1 MSIPCICVYNFQCV
15 YLWGLK
21 LSIVSP
27 LSIIS
32 MPVAPGLHR
41 KRTWHKEGLVTCYPV
56 HEGGEIKE
64 G

>member
-1 MSIPCICVYNFQCV
+1 V
-15 YLWGLK
+15 
-21 LSIVSP
+21 SIVSL
-27 LSIIS
+27 LSIDS
-32 MPVAPGLHR
+32 MCFAPGLHR